1 MQINQSVTLRL
12 IPNATNAKTDG
23 TKIAVEI
30 RTATGDAQ
38 TATIR
43 PRSRETP
50 QVGERANTVKRASRM
65 IAVASNWDFE
75 EAGEGCGAVNNIR
88 GSGTGGICC

>member
-12 IPNATNAKTDG
+12 IPNATNAQTVG
-23 TKIAVEI
+23 TISAAETRSV
-30 RTATGDAQ
+30 TADVQ

-43 PRSRETP
+43 PTSRATP
-50 QVGERANTVKRASRM
+50 QVDVRANIVKRAIRT
-65 IAVASNWDFE
+65 IAIASNWDFE

>member
-12 IPNATNAKTDG
+12 ILNATNARTEG
-23 TKIAVEI
+23 TIIAVEI
-30 RTATGDAQ
+30 RTVTTEAQKAT
-38 TATIR
+38 TR
-43 PRSRETP
+43 PISRATP
-50 QVGERANTVKRASRM
+50 QVGVRANRVKRATHT